1 VLGLL
6 TIDGQVDVG
15 RTRSLIEFARPLE
28 VTFHRAFDVSTDLD
42 RALEDVIACGADRL
56 LTSGGEPNAIRGTER
71 IARLRKAAGN
81 RIRVM
86 AGGGVRESNIRTL
99 VHQTGVREVHTSL
112 GTRSSGRNSQARHAG
127 AYVKLGSYKDEF
139 SRFVIVEEDVQRF
152 RSTLQGIQTD
162 AD

>member
-1 VLGLL
+1 
-6 TIDGQVDVG
+6 
-15 RTRSLIEFARPLE
+15 LIEFARPLE

-71 IARLRKAAGN
+71 IARLREAGGD

-112 GTRSSGRNSQARHAG
+112 GTRSSGQNDHARHAG
-127 AYVKLGSYKDEF
+127 AQVKIGAHEDKF
-139 SRFVIVEEDVQRF
+139 APFVVLEQDVRKF
-152 RSTLQGIQTD
+152 RSTLQSIHTEMIDRQS
-162 AD
+162 A